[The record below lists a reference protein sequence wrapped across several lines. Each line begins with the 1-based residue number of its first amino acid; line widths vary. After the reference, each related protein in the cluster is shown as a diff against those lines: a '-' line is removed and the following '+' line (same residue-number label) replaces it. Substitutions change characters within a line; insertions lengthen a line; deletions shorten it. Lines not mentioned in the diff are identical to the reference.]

1 MRVAMGQS
9 RLLGNLVSTLLKPW
23 IVSSHH
29 FTTAVT
35 KGDGPVRVF
44 GHHGSKQPTS
54 NSKPTLRTGA
64 GCLRSSH
71 VAFGGVGGRRSS
83 QVDTRNV

>member
-9 RLLGNLVSTLLKPW
+9 RLLGNLVSTLLRPW

-54 NSKPTLRTGA
+54 NGEPTLRDGA
-64 GCLRSSH
+64 FEKQSCCLR
-71 VAFGGVGGRRSS
+71 GVWGRRSS

>member
-9 RLLGNLVSTLLKPW
+9 RLLGNLVSTLLRPW
-23 IVSSHH
+23 IVASHH

-54 NSKPTLRTGA
+54 NGEPTLRDGA
-64 GCLRSSH
+64 GRLRNSH
-71 VAFGGVGGRRSS
+71 VAFGVFGDGGLLR
-83 QVDTRNV
+83 